1 MIDKRRYTELELRVV
16 DELAESIDPI
26 VMTEQEQWTEFNRIA
41 NFIGI
46 EAEEVQEIFEKWQFD
61 KVRDSM
67 MEMDRAFRKKNLK
80 SHDILYI

>member
-46 EAEEVQEIFEKWQFD
+46 EA
-61 KVRDSM
+61 
-67 MEMDRAFRKKNLK
+67 
-80 SHDILYI
+80 

>member
-46 EAEEVQEIFEKWQFD
+46 ETEEVQEIFEKWQFD

-67 MEMDRAFRKKNLK
+67 MEMDRRFREKKSNK
-80 SHDILYI
+80 S

>member
-41 NFIGI
+41 NFIRI
-46 EAEEVQEIFEKWQFD
+46 EAEEVQEIFDKWQFD

-67 MEMDRAFRKKNLK
+67 MEMDRRFREKKSNK
-80 SHDILYI
+80 S

>member
-41 NFIGI
+41 NFIRI
-46 EAEEVQEIFEKWQFD
+46 EAEEVQEIFDKWQFD

-67 MEMDRAFRKKNLK
+67 MEMDRRFREKYRKF
-80 SHDILYI
+80 

>member
-26 VMTEQEQWTEFNRIA
+26 VMTEQEQWTEFSRIA

-67 MEMDRAFRKKNLK
+67 MEMDRAFREKKSNK
-80 SHDILYI
+80 S

>member
-67 MEMDRAFRKKNLK
+67 MEMDRAFRKKNLI
-80 SHDILYI
+80 SHDILYK